1 MTAIELSDL
10 RYPALLRNITDP
22 PPVLYVDGEL
32 EPVDVQ
38 AVAIV
43 GSRHATL
50 YGIRTAR
57 TLAEELS
64 RLGFTI
70 VSGMAR
76 GIDRAAHEGALAAGG
91 RTLAV
96 LGCGLDVDYPP
107 DHTQLRALVAVAG
120 ALLTEFPL
128 GSPPLAAH
136 FPRRNRILS
145 GLSLGVVVVEAAE
158 NSGSLITAKLAADQG
173 REVFAVPGPI
183 DAPTS
188 RGTHGLLKQGAKLT
202 ETVDDI
208 LEELLPQLE
217 KPIIRTRLSQDF
229 APSHPLLHPARPA
242 AAGTAASPGPRRASV
257 ATQSQPSGVENRGAP
272 FSGSAAGAPE
282 HRPGSAYCTRAP
294 QARQDAPLPD
304 PAEFSPEEEKVYAVV
319 SLEPQSIDE
328 LSERAALASS
338 RVLCALLSLELKDAV
353 RQAPGQRYHRSI

>member
-1 MTAIELSDL
+1 MTTIEISDV
-10 RYPALLRNITDP
+10 RYPVLLRNIADP
-22 PPVLYVDGEL
+22 PPVLYVDGQL
-32 EPVDVQ
+32 EPADVQ

-50 YGIRTAR
+50 YGIRIAR

-76 GIDRAAHEGALAAGG
+76 GIDRVAHEGALAAGG

-96 LGCGLDVDYPP
+96 LGCGLDVAYPP
-107 DHTQLRALVAVAG
+107 DHTQLRAQVAEAG

-158 NSGSLITAKLAADQG
+158 GSGSLITAKLAAEQG

-217 KPIIRTRLSQDF
+217 RPVIRRSLF
-229 APSHPLLHPARPA
+229 PRPV
-242 AAGTAASPGPRRASV
+242 AGVPEPRRS
-257 ATQSQPSGVENRGAP
+257 SYE
-272 FSGSAAGAPE
+272 
-282 HRPGSAYCTRAP
+282 
-294 QARQDAPLPD
+294 
-304 PAEFSPEEEKVYAVV
+304 PANFSPEEEKVYAVV
-319 SLEPQSIDE
+319 SCEPQSIDE

-338 RVLCALLSLELKDAV
+338 RVACALLSLELKDAV